1 MMVPTS
7 QNNLIGSEP
16 AECKVQQQTMN
27 PWDEIPRRVRPS
39 FALRSKRVNV
49 MSPSFR
55 ELHRGQRSC
64 AAPKGR
70 TYDRTVP
77 EVKSTEKLLHRRA
90 VPHMRKNL
98 HATTV
103 RATATWVLFLIGG
116 LARPNALFAAVP
128 LGIYL
133 YSPRTALGAGKP
145 IAIAALVLIGLW
157 LGNWLISYPLLN
169 AQRTYAI
176 NSIVTFD
183 LAGISHFSG
192 KNYFPLSWS
201 TGETE
206 KIVNACYTPQ
216 SWNPYFVGDC
226 QFVWK
231 QLHDEGVWGSASFWH
246 DWFAAIA
253 AEPTAYLQ
261 HRLAHFFHFTTTV
274 GYVFH
279 DGNDAE

>member
-90 VPHMRKNL
+90 VPHKS
-98 HATTV
+98 V
-103 RATATWVLFLIGG
+103 RVL
-116 LARPNALFAAVP
+116 APP
-128 LGIYL
+128 T
-133 YSPRTALGAGKP
+133 S
-145 IAIAALVLIGLW
+145 
-157 LGNWLISYPLLN
+157 
-169 AQRTYAI
+169 
-176 NSIVTFD
+176 
-183 LAGISHFSG
+183 
-192 KNYFPLSWS
+192 S
-201 TGETE
+201 T
-206 KIVNACYTPQ
+206 
-216 SWNPYFVGDC
+216 
-226 QFVWK
+226 
-231 QLHDEGVWGSASFWH
+231 
-246 DWFAAIA
+246 
-253 AEPTAYLQ
+253 
-261 HRLAHFFHFTTTV
+261 
-274 GYVFH
+274 
-279 DGNDAE
+279 